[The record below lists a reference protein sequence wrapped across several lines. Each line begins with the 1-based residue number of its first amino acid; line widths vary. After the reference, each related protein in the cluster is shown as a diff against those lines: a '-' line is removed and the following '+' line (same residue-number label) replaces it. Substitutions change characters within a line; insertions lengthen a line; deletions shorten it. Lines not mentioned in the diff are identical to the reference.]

1 MSVTQENFAAK
12 IEHVGENL
20 YLSHFHL
27 KIHEKMTNM
36 LNERRDEYPDFFG
49 WSRMAHYETGVLR
62 LTRAYDGDNL
72 GLLKV
77 VNIFQSNYSSWQLS
91 GPINEQTLNQ
101 EIEKDRKFLMQDPL
115 AGKLIHLRNKA
126 IAHTDNKLYPKKPGF
141 NVSEI
146 FGGSLMYKE
155 GRITTQEIEK
165 LPEDKRDEF
174 LMQKHFEIFQALD
187 NDRNQILDQEIPSFD
202 QLYDLTKKG
211 VDICNK
217 YMVKLGTPSVDLRL
231 EGID

>member
-1 MSVTQENFAAK
+1 MSVSKENFSTK

-27 KIHEKMTNM
+27 KIHEKMTVM

-72 GLLKV
+72 GLLKAV
-77 VNIFQSNYSSWQLS
+77 KIFQSNYRFWGLL
-91 GPINEQTLNQ
+91 GINEHPLNQ
-101 EIEKDRKFLMQDPL
+101 EIEEDKVFLTQDSL
-115 AGKLIHLRNKA
+115 VKKLVHLRNKA
-126 IAHTDNKLYPKKPGF
+126 IAHTDNQLYPKKPGF

-146 FGGSLMYKE
+146 FGGSLMYKK
-155 GRITTQEIEK
+155 GRLTTQEIES
-165 LPEDKRDEF
+165 LPENERDKF
-174 LMQKHFEIFQALD
+174 LMQKHIEIFQALD
-187 NDRNQILDQEIPSFD
+187 DDRNKILGQEIPSFD

-217 YMVKLGTPSVDLRL
+217 YMVKLGIPSIDLRL